1 MSSTPDGSEKNRST
15 SYTTQAATKP
25 SIGLAIILPVLL
37 LFAIVLA
44 VSVFLCRRYRQHL
57 FRKKSFSRHRLR
69 EEIVEQSQDGSLQ
82 VSNQLYGLETHDL
95 RGPFS
100 KEFTPS
106 SGGSRRGGGPSG
118 AEQLDL
124 KKNGNAYY
132 TKQKGHE
139 GFDNPLYG
147 AFDSQGRM
155 TSFDQEFQ
163 PNPPLMGSDST
174 DLSFQSDNSGR
185 RFRDDNT
192 DESVA

>member
-1 MSSTPDGSEKNRST
+1 M
-15 SYTTQAATKP
+15 
-25 SIGLAIILPVLL
+25 
-37 LFAIVLA
+37 
-44 VSVFLCRRYRQHL
+44 
-57 FRKKSFSRHRLR
+57 
-69 EEIVEQSQDGSLQ
+69 EQSQDGSLQ

-100 KEFTPS
+100 KDYAAPS
-106 SGGSRRGGGPSG
+106 GEGRRGRGPTG

-132 TKQKGHE
+132 AKQKGQE

-163 PNPPLMGSDST
+163 PTPSGMGTDSA
-174 DLSFQSDNSGR
+174 DFSFQPDRSGR
-185 RFRDDNT
+185 AFRDDNT